1 MEPFTIVNMLE
12 LDDSVSG
19 RVEGLEGRF
28 ARAHLDSRDL
38 GVSHFRYAPN
48 LRSTMGHRHGEQ
60 EEAYIVVAGSGQ
72 VMLDDEIRELSQW
85 DVVRVSP
92 PVKRAFA
99 AGPDGM
105 DIIAIGGPKPEG
117 RDGEMLEVAWPD

>member
-48 LRSTMGHRHGEQ
+48 LRSTMGHRHGKQ

-72 VMLDDEIRELSQW
+72 VMLDDEIHEISQW

-92 PVKRAFA
+92 PVTRAFA

-117 RDGEMLEVAWPD
+117 RDGEMLEVSWPD